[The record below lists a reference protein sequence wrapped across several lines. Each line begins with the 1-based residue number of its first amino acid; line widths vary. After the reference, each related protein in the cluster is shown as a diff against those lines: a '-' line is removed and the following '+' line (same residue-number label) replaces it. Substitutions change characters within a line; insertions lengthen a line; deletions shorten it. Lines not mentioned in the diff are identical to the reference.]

1 MSNPTLRPIRWGIL
15 STGHIASVFARDLAL
30 LPEEAELGAVGSR
43 DLTKAEAFADEYGID
58 RAYGSYPEL
67 AADPD
72 LDVIYVAST
81 HNDHFAS
88 ASLCLQAGKAVL
100 VEKPLTTTVAE
111 TEALIDLARDR
122 KLFLMEAL
130 WTRTNPLI
138 RQGVELVRS
147 GAIGPIRHL
156 DVSFGFAFDGEDSH
170 RLLDPDQAG
179 GAILD
184 LGVYPVHLAQLFLGA
199 PDQLLGTGSRGR
211 TGVDVHAVATL
222 SYRASDTRPNATASL
237 VCSLVTDLPTHL
249 EVSRR
254 TRFAELRP
262 VHPAHRAD
270 CRPVR
275 PGRTGSVR
283 HPVAGRRLHLPSP
296 GGDAMPAR
304 RGARVATG
312 RLDRHAG
319 RRSDPGPVAGIRAP
333 LRRTLGTLARVRWR
347 GAIGSAPVL

>member
-156 DVSFGFAFDGEDSH
+156 DVSFGFAFDGDDSH

-211 TGVDVHAVATL
+211 TGVDVHAAATL

-249 EVSRR
+249 EVSGERGSLSYEPFILPTELTVVR
-254 TRFAELRP
+254 SGQAEPDRY
-262 VHPAHRAD
+262 V
-270 CRPVR
+270 
-275 PGRTGSVR
+275 TQW
-283 HPVAGRRLHLPSP
+283 P
-296 GGDAMPAR
+296 GGGYTFQAQEVMRCLRAGALESPLVGWTETLAVAR
-304 RGARVATG
+304 T
-312 RLDRHAG
+312 LDRWQASVPH
-319 RRSDPGPVAGIRAP
+319 
-333 LRRTLGTLARVRWR
+333 
-347 GAIGSAPVL
+347 